1 MLIEYMKKLLFQFD
15 TDPQASVFDTVV
27 AYDGGADHVMGYSNC
42 RSDMIS
48 SLVEGAIFTRS
59 ASNKKNTAIFIGGSD
74 LPTADALLDA
84 IKKVFFDGFRVSVML
99 DSNGCNTT
107 AAAAVASILKS
118 GDIKGKKVVILAGTG
133 PVGGRAAVMM
143 ANMGA
148 NVSISSR
155 SMERSQQAC
164 DYLQDRFKAVV
175 HPREAISQKD
185 RANIIADANI
195 VLATGAAGIQLLE
208 EANWQD
214 NSNIEILLDANAVPP
229 GGIQGIAMSDRGES
243 RYGKITWGSMGFGP
257 TKLALQRL
265 CVARLFEQNDLV
277 LDVDDIFKMANE
289 II

>member
-1 MLIEYMKKLLFQFD
+1 MKKLLFQFD
-15 TDPQASVFDTVV
+15 TDPHTSVFDTVV
-27 AYDGGADHVMGYSNC
+27 SYDGGADHVMSYPNC
-42 RSDMIS
+42 QSEMIS

-74 LPTADALLDA
+74 LRTADALLDA
-84 IKKVFFDGFRVSVML
+84 VKKVFFEGFRVSVML

-148 NVSISSR
+148 NVSITSR

-164 DYLQDRFKAVV
+164 LYLQDRFNVVV
-175 HPREAISQKD
+175 HPREAISHND
-185 RANIIADANI
+185 RTNIIEDANI
-195 VLATGAAGIQLLE
+195 VLATGAAGVQLLE
-208 EANWQD
+208 ESDWKD
-214 NSNIEILLDANAVPP
+214 NSNIEILVDANAVPP
-229 GGIQGIAMSDRGES
+229 VGIQGIAMSDRGKS
-243 RYGKITWGSMGFGP
+243 RYGKTTWGSIGFGP
-257 TKLALQRL
+257 SKLALQRL

-277 LDVDDIFKMANE
+277 LDVDEIFKMA
-289 II
+289 

>member
-1 MLIEYMKKLLFQFD
+1 MKKLLFQFD
-15 TDPQASVFDTVV
+15 TDPHPSVFDTVV
-27 AYDGGADHVMGYSNC
+27 AYDGGADHVMSYSNC
-42 RSDMIS
+42 RSEMIS

-74 LPTADALLDA
+74 LQTADAMLDTV
-84 IKKVFFDGFRVSVML
+84 KKAFFGGFRVSVML

-148 NVSISSR
+148 NVSITSR
-155 SMERSQQAC
+155 NMERSRQAC
-164 DYLQDRFKAVV
+164 FYLQDRFKVKV
-175 HPREAISQKD
+175 NPLEAISHND
-185 RANIIADANI
+185 RTKQIEDANI
-195 VLATGAAGIQLLE
+195 VLATGAAGVQLLE
-208 EANWQD
+208 ESDWLD
-214 NSNIEILLDANAVPP
+214 NSNIEILVDANAVPP
-229 GGIQGIAMSDRGES
+229 VGIQGIAMSDRGET
-243 RYGKITWGSMGFGP
+243 RNGKTTWGSIGFGP
-257 TKLALQRL
+257 SKLTLQRL
-265 CVARLFEQNDLV
+265 CVTRLFEQNDLV